1 MKKHIYFPI
10 ALIAISLISS
20 CSQGQKIT
28 RVDDTRELS
37 DFEFTINNLTTT
49 DSLGRT
55 LSLGDK
61 RRDDKLVGM
70 FYHVWHG
77 YHNSLCDDLESTYN
91 ISYLLE
97 NDPDTLWNPSI
108 HQKDFHYWGEP
119 LYGYYNSSDPWV
131 IARHMELLMNAGVDY
146 LVYDLTNSVIYVSAI
161 NTIFSVLE
169 EFQNQGFKVPKVAFY
184 TNSNSGQTISKCYDY
199 WYKEDKYKS
208 LWFSLKGEKP

>member
-10 ALIAISLISS
+10 ALIAVSLISS
-20 CSQGQKIT
+20 CSLGQKIT

-91 ISYLLE
+91 ISY
-97 NDPDTLWNPSI
+97 PDNNSGVI
-108 HQKDFHYWGEP
+108 S
-119 LYGYYNSSDPWV
+119 SSD
-131 IARHMELLMNAGVDY
+131 
-146 LVYDLTNSVIYVSAI
+146 NSAE
-161 NTIFSVLE
+161 T
-169 EFQNQGFKVPKVAFY
+169 PK
-184 TNSNSGQTISKCYDY
+184 
-199 WYKEDKYKS
+199 
-208 LWFSLKGEKP
+208 